1 VNTTQCPVCGGTD
14 LRRLFSRG
22 SWTYRA
28 CAGCGHRFAA
38 LPEKEAG
45 ALDELYQDEYVGFR
59 EDAVFQAVIR
69 ERLRTEF
76 APRVPA
82 GGRILDVGCGNGE
95 FMAAA
100 REAGYRV
107 TGTDIS
113 VPAVELCR
121 SRGLDAVAGDFL
133 TLPFEGGF
141 DAVTMWDVIEHLT
154 DPAAFVA
161 RARSLLRPGG
171 YLVVKTPGV
180 TDRMFAMVRVA
191 PPLAGSVLH
200 EDHIQ
205 FFTAGSFA
213 RLADRTGFGGVEA
226 LRLGDMR
233 GKRPVRSLRRRLGRS
248 ARQAVNRLGGH
259 YNHYVWMRAPDG
271 DGAAPARASA

>member
-1 VNTTQCPVCGGTD
+1 MNSNQCPVCQGTQ
-14 LRRLFSRG
+14 LRRLFARG

-38 LPEKEAG
+38 LPEREAD
-45 ALDELYQDEYVGFR
+45 ALDELYQDEYAGFR
-59 EDAVFQAVIR
+59 EDPVFQAAIR

-100 REAGYRV
+100 VEAGYQV
-107 TGTDIS
+107 VGTDIS

-121 SRGLDAVAGDFL
+121 SRGLNAVAGDFL
-133 TLPFEGGF
+133 TLPFEGTF

-154 DPAAFVA
+154 DPAAFVS

-180 TDRMFAMVRVA
+180 TDRMLTMVKVVPSMA
-191 PPLAGSVLH
+191 SSILH
-200 EDHIQ
+200 EDHVQ
-205 FFTAGSFA
+205 FFTTGSFS
-213 RLADRTGFGGVEA
+213 RLAQRTGFEGVEA

-233 GKRPVRSLRRRLGRS
+233 GKRPVRSFRRRLSRT
-248 ARQAVNRLGGH
+248 AREAVNGLGGH
-259 YNHYVWMRAPDG
+259 FNHYVWMRAPG
-271 DGAAPARASA
+271 ASAAPRPA

>member
-1 VNTTQCPVCGGTD
+1 VNSIQCPVCQGTR
-14 LRRLFSRG
+14 LRPLFSRG

-28 CAGCGHRFAA
+28 CADCGHRFAA
-38 LPEKEAG
+38 LPAREADS
-45 ALDELYQDEYVGFR
+45 LDELYQDEYAGFR
-59 EDAVFQAVIR
+59 EDAVFQAAIR
-69 ERLRTEF
+69 ERLRAEF
-76 APRVPA
+76 ASRVPA

-113 VPAVELCR
+113 VPGVELCR

-133 TLPFEGGF
+133 TLPFDGQF
-141 DAVTMWDVIEHLT
+141 DAVTLWDVIEHLT

-161 RARSLLRPGG
+161 RARALLRPGG
-171 YLVVKTPGV
+171 YLVIKTPGV
-180 TDRMFAMVRVA
+180 TGRMFAMVKLA
-191 PPLAGSVLH
+191 PSLAGSILH

-205 FFTAGSFA
+205 FFTDASFR
-213 RLADRTGFGGVEA
+213 RLAEGTGFDGVEL
-226 LRLGDMR
+226 LRLGDLR
-233 GKRPVRSLRRRLGRS
+233 GKRPVRSFRRRLSRT

-259 YNHYVWMRAPDG
+259 YNHYVWMRAPG
-271 DGAAPARASA
+271 GAAAHAS

>member
-1 VNTTQCPVCGGTD
+1 MNPNQCPVCQGTQ

-28 CAGCGHRFAA
+28 CADCGHRFAA
-38 LPEKEAG
+38 LPEREAD
-45 ALDELYQDEYVGFR
+45 ALDELYQDEYAGFR
-59 EDAVFQAVIR
+59 EDAVFQAAIR

-100 REAGYRV
+100 KEAGYQV
-107 TGTDIS
+107 VGTDIS

-133 TLPFEGGF
+133 TLPFEGTF

-154 DPAAFVA
+154 DPVAFVA

-180 TDRMFAMVRVA
+180 TDRMLTMVKVVPSMA
-191 PPLAGSVLH
+191 SSILH

-205 FFTAGSFA
+205 FFTAASFS
-213 RLADRTGFGGVEA
+213 RLAQRAGFDGVEA

-233 GKRPVRSLRRRLGRS
+233 GKRPVRSFRRRLSRS
-248 ARQAVNRLGGH
+248 ARQAVNGLGGH
-259 YNHYVWMRAPDG
+259 FNHYVWMRAP
-271 DGAAPARASA
+271 GAAAAPRPA

>member
-1 VNTTQCPVCGGTD
+1 MNTIQCPVCRGTR

-28 CAGCGHRFAA
+28 CAECGHRFAA
-38 LPEKEAG
+38 IPAAEADSLE
-45 ALDELYQDEYVGFR
+45 ALYQDEYAGFR
-59 EDAVFQAVIR
+59 EDPVFQAVIR
-69 ERLRTEF
+69 ERLRADF
-76 APRVPA
+76 GARLPA

-133 TLPFEGGF
+133 TLPFDGEF
-141 DAVTMWDVIEHLT
+141 DAVTMWDVIEHLP
-154 DPAAFVA
+154 DPAAFVS

-171 YLVVKTPGV
+171 YLVIKTPGV
-180 TDRMFAMVRVA
+180 TDRMFAMVKVA
-191 PPLAGSVLH
+191 PRMAASVLH

-205 FFTAGSFA
+205 FFTPRSFS
-213 RLADRTGFGGVEA
+213 RLGERTGFAEVDA

-233 GKRPVRSLRRRLGRS
+233 GKRSVRSLRRRLSRA
-248 ARQAVNRLGGH
+248 ARLAVNRLGGH
-259 YNHYVWMRAPDG
+259 YNHYVWLRVPG
-271 DGAAPARASA
+271 GGGAARA

>member
-1 VNTTQCPVCGGTD
+1 MNDVQCPVCRGVR

-38 LPEKEAG
+38 IPAPEAD
-45 ALDELYQDEYVGFR
+45 ALDELYQDEYAGFR
-59 EDAVFQAVIR
+59 EDAVFQAAIR

-76 APRVPA
+76 AARLPA

-100 REAGYRV
+100 GEAGYRV

-133 TLPFEGGF
+133 TLPFEGGY

-161 RARSLLRPGG
+161 RALSLLRPGG
-171 YLVVKTPGV
+171 FLVLKTPAV
-180 TDRMFAMVRVA
+180 TGRMFAMVKLA
-191 PPLAGSVLH
+191 PSLAGSVLH

-205 FFTAGSFA
+205 FFTPDSFSHLA
-213 RLADRTGFGGVEA
+213 RRTGFGGAEV
-226 LRLGDMR
+226 LRLGGMR
-233 GKRPVRSLRRRLGRS
+233 GKRPLRSLRRSLGRA
-248 ARQAVNRLGGH
+248 ARNTVNRLGGH
-259 YNHYVWMRAPDG
+259 HNHYVWMRAPG
-271 DGAAPARASA
+271 GGGAAPS

>member
-1 VNTTQCPVCGGTD
+1 MNTLQCPVCGGTR

-28 CAGCGHRFAA
+28 CAECGHHFAA
-38 LPEKEAG
+38 LPTAEAES
-45 ALDELYQDEYVGFR
+45 LDELYQDEYAGFR
-59 EDAVFQAVIR
+59 EDPVFQGIIR
-69 ERLRTEF
+69 ERLRNDF
-76 APRVPA
+76 GSRVPA

-113 VPAVELCR
+113 VPGVELCR

-133 TLPFEGGF
+133 TLPFEGEYE
-141 DAVTMWDVIEHLT
+141 AVTMWDVIEHLT

-171 YLVVKTPGV
+171 YLVIKTPGV
-180 TDRMFAMVRVA
+180 TDRMFAMVKVVPSMA
-191 PPLAGSVLH
+191 ASVLH
-200 EDHIQ
+200 DDHVQ

-213 RLADRTGFGGVEA
+213 RLAERTGFAGVET

-233 GKRPVRSLRRRLGRS
+233 GKRPIRSLRRRLSRA
-248 ARQAVNRLGGH
+248 ARQTVNVLGGH
-259 YNHYVWMRAPDG
+259 FNHYVWMRAPDG
-271 DGAAPARASA
+271 AAVPRP

>member
-1 VNTTQCPVCGGTD
+1 VNNMQCPVCGGTG

-38 LPEKEAG
+38 LPTAEADS
-45 ALDELYQDEYVGFR
+45 LEELYQDEYAGFR
-59 EDAVFQAVIR
+59 EDPVFQAVIR
-69 ERLRTEF
+69 ERLRADF
-76 APRVPA
+76 APRLPA

-121 SRGLDAVAGDFL
+121 SRGLEAVAGDFL

-141 DAVTMWDVIEHLT
+141 DAVTLWDVIEHLT

-180 TDRMFAMVRVA
+180 SGRMFAMVKLA
-191 PPLAGSVLH
+191 PPLAGPVLH
-200 EDHIQ
+200 DDHIQ
-205 FFTAGSFA
+205 FFTPRSFS
-213 RLADRTGFGGVEA
+213 RLAERTGFASLEH

-233 GKRPVRSLRRRLGRS
+233 GKRPARTLRRRLSRAA
-248 ARQAVNRLGGH
+248 ARAVNRLGGH
-259 YNHYVWMRAPDG
+259 YNHYVWMRAPG
-271 DGAAPARASA
+271 GAAAARA

>member
-1 VNTTQCPVCGGTD
+1 MNSTECPVCRGTD
-14 LRRLFSRG
+14 LRRLFARG

-28 CAGCGHRFAA
+28 CDACGHRFAA
-38 LPEKEAG
+38 LPPREAE
-45 ALDELYQDEYVGFR
+45 ALGELYQDEYAGFR
-59 EDAVFQAVIR
+59 EDAVFQAAIR
-69 ERLRTEF
+69 ERLRAEF
-76 APRVPA
+76 APRVPV

-100 REAGYRV
+100 AQAGYRV

-133 TLPFEGGF
+133 TLPFDGEF
-141 DAVTMWDVIEHLT
+141 DAVTMWDVIEHLP

-171 YLVVKTPGV
+171 SLVVKTPGV
-180 TDRMFAMVRVA
+180 TDRMFAMVKVA
-191 PPLAGSVLH
+191 PSLAGSVLH

-205 FFTAGSFA
+205 FFTPRSFA
-213 RLADRTGFGGVEA
+213 RLGARTGFDAVEA

-233 GKRPVRSLRRRLGRS
+233 GKRPVRSLRRRVSRS
-248 ARQAVNRLGGH
+248 ARQAVNALGGH
-259 YNHYVWMRAPDG
+259 YNHYVWMRAP
-271 DGAAPARASA
+271 GAAAPPA